1 MNTSSSGTGGSSFMT
16 EDLNFNRIVSQQFD
30 RAAVHLKIH
39 PGLLSQIKA
48 CNNLYYVQFPV
59 RFEDGH
65 YEIFEGW
72 RAEHSQHV
80 KPVKGGIRFNEMVS
94 ADEIMALAALMTYK
108 CAIVDIPFGGS
119 KGGVRFNPKKYTP
132 EQVERITRRYT
143 SELIKKGFI
152 GPGEDVPGPDVGTGE
167 REMAWIA
174 DTYDAFRP
182 GEIDNLACVT
192 GKPISQGGI
201 AGRKEA
207 TGHGI
212 QYGIREAFQ
221 YGEDLKKL
229 GLTTGLEGKNVAIQ
243 GFGNVGY
250 HSAYY
255 LSQEDGCRIV
265 AISEWDGCV
274 ANPQGLDIPQLD
286 SFRRETGSIRNFP
299 GGQTIANDA
308 FWGIECDILIPAAME
323 NQITLENCERIRA
336 KVLAEGANGPTTP
349 AAGDALHKRNI
360 MIIPDVYLNAG
371 GVTVSYFEWGKN
383 LSHMRFGALQKHL
396 DEIRS
401 QKLMNSIERMTGKE
415 IPEAD
420 KKFFT
425 HGPEEIDLVNS
436 GLEELMIRAYRLMRE
451 TQLTRAP
458 QESMRVAAFMIAIER
473 VATTYEQ
480 LGIFP

>member
-1 MNTSSSGTGGSSFMT
+1 MT

-80 KPVKGGIRFNEMVS
+80 KPVKGGIRYSEMVS

-119 KGGVRFNPKKYTP
+119 KGGVRFNPKKYTA
-132 EQVERITRRYT
+132 EQVERVTRRYT
-143 SELIKKGFI
+143 AELIKKGFI
-152 GPGEDVPGPDVGTGE
+152 GPGEDVPAPDVGTGE

-182 GEIDNLACVT
+182 REIDNLACVT

-207 TGHGI
+207 TEHGI

-221 YGEDLKKL
+221 YSEDMKKL
-229 GLTTGLEGKNVAIQ
+229 GLTTGLEGKTVAIQ

-250 HSAYY
+250 HSAYF
-255 LSQEDGCRIV
+255 LAQEDGCRIV

-274 ANPQGLDIPQLD
+274 VNPEGLDIPKLD
-286 SFRRETGSIRNFP
+286 WFRKETGSIRNFP
-299 GGQTIANDA
+299 GGQTVPNEA
-308 FWGIECDILIPAAME
+308 FWGIDCDIMIPAAME
-323 NQITLENCERIRA
+323 NQITLENCEKIRA

-349 AAGDALHKRNI
+349 AAGDALHKRNV

-371 GVTVSYFEWGKN
+371 GVSVSYFEWGKN

-401 QKLMNSIERMTGKE
+401 QKLMNAIERMTGKE
-415 IPEAD
+415 IPEND
-420 KKFFT
+420 KKFFS

-436 GLEELMIRAYRLMRE
+436 GLEEVMIRAYRTMRE
-451 TQLTRAP
+451 MHLTRVP